1 MEGAIMDDI
10 IIRGGTIVDGTGKP
24 GFQGDIAVRGGR
36 IRAIGDLSAC
46 TAKKELDAG
55 GLVVAPGFIDVHT
68 HGRSGYEFT
77 DGDLEHLKTM
87 CKDKL
92 SEGVTSWLPTTLTLG
107 NEALAKAVLYKANTP
122 YMWNSL
128 RLNAHCGLSTFI
140 VNTESDADTK
150 GYKQLKWWHDVVSYK
165 FK

>member
-1 MEGAIMDDI
+1 MLESRCYLFDFQHYIKAITPN
-10 IIRGGTIVDGTGKP
+10 GT
-24 GFQGDIAVRGGR
+24 
-36 IRAIGDLSAC
+36 L
-46 TAKKELDAG
+46 LDN
-55 GLVVAPGFIDVHT
+55 
-68 HGRSGYEFT
+68 Y
-77 DGDLEHLKTM
+77 
-87 CKDKL
+87 
-92 SEGVTSWLPTTLTLG
+92 